1 MKTPKFFDI
10 YIFCFALICLQNMKA
25 YAQYDFD
32 KPTLSSI
39 SVSPTSI
46 DLSSGNVTIT
56 VSLQASD
63 TSGIAT
69 PSTNFGAYIYD
80 YAIVGSDI
88 YFSGWEL
95 IDGDQ
100 YNETYQCYTSIEA
113 TKVPSGNYEINIIA
127 NRFIDNAG
135 NSGANLPHLQT
146 PFSYNYYN
154 NLI

>member
-1 MKTPKFFDI
+1 MKTPKFFGI
-10 YIFCFALICLQNMKA
+10 LLFCFALTCLQNMKA

-32 KPTLSSI
+32 KPIVGSI
-39 SVSPTSI
+39 TVSPTSI

-56 VSLQASD
+56 LSLQASD

-100 YNETYQCYTSIEA
+100 YNGTYQSYTSIEA

-146 PFSYNYYN
+146 PFF
-154 NLI
+154 LKLLL

>member
-25 YAQYDFD
+25 YAKYDFD

-56 VSLQASD
+56 LSLQASD

-95 IDGDQ
+95 IVGDQ

-146 PFSYNYYN
+146 PFS
-154 NLI
+154 